1 MVKVKAHD
9 AFDVLTVTKGSL
21 AILAFLASSCIAY
34 ADKNSCAECL
44 KAAQVCCSGSCVL
57 GSTCLGLSCSSD
69 LDCLSGE
76 SCCSSACVNGSN
88 CVGQNCSSHSDC
100 GSDESCC
107 ERKYGPK
114 KCKSGDRCGG
124 LSCSSDDDCAAGETC
139 CAYECVS
146 YDCVALLYSYP
157 LLIAAAG
164 TILTLLVWLWRRC
177 IRIYNWISEIWT
189 SNWALRLARQRE
201 TTVRG
206 TSPLYSSPQLSRS
219 CPFTTEQ
226 TDPGYITAPYE
237 QILLV
242 QLSELPSP
250 SASAQTEVTT
260 QSDSPFLGQSPP
272 PYDQSS
278 PSHSPPPYEQIPP
291 MEPSVPPPPDTPDQE
306 EVEPFPVSTTLRSKL
321 PKLLGLSTAV

>member
-1 MVKVKAHD
+1 MVKVKVHD
-9 AFDVLTVTKGSL
+9 AFDVLTVTKVSVAVL
-21 AILAFLASSCIAY
+21 ALLASSCIAD

-44 KAAQVCCSGSCVL
+44 KADQVCCSGSCVL
-57 GSTCLGLSCSSD
+57 GSSCLGLSCSSD
-69 LDCLSGE
+69 LDCSSGE

-164 TILTLLVWLWRRC
+164 TILTLVWLWRRC
-177 IRIYNWISEIWT
+177 IRIYNWIGEIWT
-189 SNWALRLARQRE
+189 SNWALRLARRNN
-201 TTVRG
+201 
-206 TSPLYSSPQLSRS
+206 SSRNLS
-219 CPFTTEQ
+219 
-226 TDPGYITAPYE
+226 Y
-237 QILLV
+237 V
-242 QLSELPSP
+242 
-250 SASAQTEVTT
+250 
-260 QSDSPFLGQSPP
+260 FLSPP
-272 PYDQSS
+272 
-278 PSHSPPPYEQIPP
+278 
-291 MEPSVPPPPDTPDQE
+291 
-306 EVEPFPVSTTLRSKL
+306 
-321 PKLLGLSTAV
+321 